1 MDQWVYQCQGVGIAH
16 GLSYKATNGFIGIT
30 ANREIVLFDNQGREF
45 ERGPVDAIKVK
56 VNGAFGNS
64 IRVNGK
70 RYALSF
76 VPVTASYI
84 VGNALTYGAH
94 GNATG
99 DTQRQRAIAA
109 QFKDVVTR
117 IQSGQPLQG

>member
-1 MDQWVYQCQGVGIAH
+1 MDQWIYQCQGVGI
-16 GLSYKATNGFIGIT
+16 GRGFSYKATNGFIGIT

-45 ERGPVDAIKVK
+45 ERGPVDTAKVK

-64 IRVNGK
+64 IRLNGK

-76 VPVTASYI
+76 IPVTAGYI
-84 VGNALTYGAH
+84 MGNALSYGAH
-94 GNATG
+94 GYATG
-99 DTQRQRAIAA
+99 ETQRQRAIAA